1 MPSSAA
7 RAVIALTVLAS
18 LALDSPARAAAEP
31 PPPTDAEL
39 TKYVAV
45 QDALAGDVARREA
58 ICALMN
64 DDSDSGNGRDGDVA
78 AAGRRLEANP
88 IFGPLLR
95 QKGLAGRRY
104 AELTVQIAGVLIG
117 AAIAEEND
125 AAERA
130 KGRPAKSRDT
140 LLASSPAAPPILA
153 RQADLTRALE
163 GVQAVCEGDS
173 DDGYDGEGYENEP
186 PEGGAV
192 V

>member
-1 MPSSAA
+1 MHSA
-7 RAVIALTVLAS
+7 RRRLAVASFGLAFSIAGR
-18 LALDSPARAAAEP
+18 PAVAAEP

-45 QDALAGDVARREA
+45 QDALAGDVARRDA
-58 ICALMN
+58 ICALMA
-64 DDSDSGNGRDGDVA
+64 DDSDAGSGRDEDAA

-104 AELTVQIAGVLIG
+104 VELTVQIAGVLIG
-117 AAIAEEND
+117 AAIAEESD

-130 KGRPAKSRDT
+130 KGRPAKGRET
-140 LLASSPAAPPILA
+140 LLASSPSAPPILA

-163 GVQAVCEGDS
+163 AVQAVCEGDQ
-173 DDGYDGEGYENEP
+173 DDGYADEEE
-186 PEGGAV
+186 PEGEAAR
-192 V
+192 